1 MANLLVDFFFLLA
14 YNLVRKDNCLKILT
28 FMKLAHYNIYFI
40 ICQQGVISMEETEL
54 QDVRTA
60 IAKNLDRCNDL
71 EILDLI
77 YKLLITN
84 ITI

>member
-1 MANLLVDFFFLLA
+1 
-14 YNLVRKDNCLKILT
+14 
-28 FMKLAHYNIYFI
+28 
-40 ICQQGVISMEETEL
+40 MEESEL
-54 QDVRTA
+54 HELRTS
-60 IAKNLDRCNDL
+60 ISQNLDKCNDL